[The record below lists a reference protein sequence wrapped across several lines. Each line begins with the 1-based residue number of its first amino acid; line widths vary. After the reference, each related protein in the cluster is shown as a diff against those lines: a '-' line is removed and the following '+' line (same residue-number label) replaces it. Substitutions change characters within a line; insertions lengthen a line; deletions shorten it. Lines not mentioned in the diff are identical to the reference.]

1 MATGEKNAAALGVD
15 RLAGNI
21 APALHLR
28 GGGGVASVGGRQ
40 GKGQRQ
46 QRNHACKRGGVLF
59 LHAAMVQGGHEEW
72 LKNVLD
78 GAFNRPISLQPFG
91 QWSLRAVC
99 GVGPL
104 VEGEGKNVLIHHRG
118 ERSSRLSLQPFAR
131 NTST

>member
-28 GGGGVASVGGRQ
+28 GGGGVASVGRYQ

-46 QRNHACKRGGVLF
+46 QRNHTCKRGGVLF

-72 LKNVLD
+72 LKE
-78 GAFNRPISLQPFG
+78 REG
-91 QWSLRAVC
+91 QAQLLLKNDQN
-99 GVGPL
+99 GP
-104 VEGEGKNVLIHHRG
+104 V
-118 ERSSRLSLQPFAR
+118 RSYIKR
-131 NTST
+131 